1 MIERDAA
8 SAAAGIGTALSPPS
22 PKIEVFQPTV
32 RIRLQYGDARE
43 VCPRCGM
50 PTAPAY
56 DGTPVDLR
64 TAEKNTDGV
73 MVAESHLGL
82 CPNLNDRIPRHRRH

>member
-1 MIERDAA
+1 MIEREAA
-8 SAAAGIGTALSPPS
+8 HAAQGNGPALSPPA

-43 VCPRCGM
+43 ACSRCGM

-64 TAEKNTDGV
+64 TAEKNADGV